1 MTKPLTPNWI
11 LLRGLIRESAH
22 WGDFVPLLQ
31 AAFPDSTITTLDLP
45 GTGRWHTR
53 QSPSTITEIVDSLRA
68 QAISAGILKQ
78 PVRLL
83 AISLGGMVAWEWI
96 TRYPNDFEGACL
108 INVSFSGLSPWYQRM
123 RWQCL
128 GQVLGVLIQN
138 DNQKRELAI
147 LQLTSN
153 CRTDKSL
160 IAKAWAEI
168 AKLRPIST
176 KNRLCQMIAA
186 ARYKPAYQPIH
197 LPVLLLASQN
207 DRLVSFACSEAIQ
220 RTWHI
225 PLVSHPNAGH
235 DLPLDDG
242 DWVIK
247 QLQTWLN

>member
-45 GTGRWHTR
+45 GTGRWHTQ
-53 QSPSTITEIVDSLRA
+53 QSPSTITEIVDNLRA
-68 QAISAGILKQ
+68 QAIKAGILKK

-96 TRYPNDFEGACL
+96 SRYPDDFEGACL

-128 GQVLGVLIQN
+128 GQVLRVLS
-138 DNQKRELAI
+138 QKDPELRELAI

-153 CRTDKSL
+153 RRTDKPS
-160 IAKAWAEI
+160 IAKAWAAI
-168 AKLRPIST
+168 ATLRPIST
-176 KNRLCQMIAA
+176 KNRVRQIIAA
-186 ARYKPAYQPIH
+186 ARYKPTQYSPK
-197 LPVLLLASQN
+197 LPVLLLASPN
-207 DRLVSFACSEAIQ
+207 DRLVAFACSEAIQ
-220 RTWHI
+220 RKWHI

-242 DWVIK
+242 AWVIK
-247 QLQTWLN
+247 QLQTWLD

>member
-1 MTKPLTPNWI
+1 MTEQLTPNWI

-31 AAFPDSTITTLDLP
+31 SAFPGSTIATLDLP
-45 GTGRWHTR
+45 GTGRWHTQ
-53 QSPSTITEIVDSLRA
+53 QSPNTIAEIVDNLRA
-68 QAISAGILKQ
+68 HAIKAGLLKQ

-96 TRYPNDFEGACL
+96 SRYPDDFEGACL

-128 GQVLGVLIQN
+128 GQVLRVLTQK

-153 CRTDKSL
+153 CRTDKPL
-160 IAKAWAEI
+160 IAKAWADI
-168 AKLRPIST
+168 ATHRPIST
-176 KNRLCQMIAA
+176 KNRLCQIIAA
-186 ARYKPAYQPIH
+186 ARFKPNYQSAQ
-197 LPVLLLASQN
+197 LPVLLLASQK

-220 RTWHI
+220 CTWHI

-242 DWVIK
+242 NWVIK
-247 QLQTWLN
+247 QLQSWLD